1 MAGPVARSFAYL
13 QFTIFEGLE
22 GLSPSAKLVYVAL
35 LVEPTVN
42 QAGIGAARP
51 SRWAKQTGLS
61 PAAVSKAL
69 VELDDSRHVFID
81 DDTEELFVRTL
92 MRNDGVAGQ
101 PNVLWAACR
110 AAGLVRSPRL
120 RRELAKEFRRL
131 PPKPEDKTLPSG
143 RVYVHPDPH
152 AVAGELDPDPDPEN
166 PSRTLREPFSN
177 PSPGEPF
184 ENPSRRVGGGG
195 GGSSVGTP
203 GDTSSVVTVLRRSE
217 KNAAPPSRATR
228 IPDDFEA
235 TPAMVGWAREH
246 APHVDGRFETAQ
258 FKDYWAAKSGKDA
271 TKRDWVR
278 TWQVW
283 MRKAERDA
291 GRTNGHRAMPTSE
304 RNLLQTQQLKQRMA
318 DTPNQLQ
325 LPRGST

>member
-1 MAGPVARSFAYL
+1 MARSQANL
-13 QFTIFEGLE
+13 HLTIFEGLA

-42 QAGIGAARP
+42 QAGVGATRP

-61 PAAVSKAL
+61 LTQVSKAL
-69 VELDDSRHVFID
+69 RELDDSRHAFVD

-92 MRNDGVAGQ
+92 MRNDGVASQ

-110 AAGLVRSPRL
+110 AARLTRSPRL
-120 RRELAKEFRRL
+120 RAELAKEFRQL
-131 PPKPEDKTLPSG
+131 PPKPEDKTLRNG

-152 AVAGELDPDPDPEN
+152 AVAEQLDPSPDPEN
-166 PSRTLREPFSN
+166 PSRTLPEPFEN

-184 ENPSRRVGGGG
+184 SKGSGGVGGGG
-195 GGSSVGTP
+195 GGSSVGLH

-217 KNAAPPSRATR
+217 KNAAAPSATKRATR
-228 IPDDFEA
+228 IPDDFA
-235 TPAMVGWAREH
+235 VTPAMVEWAREH

-258 FKDYWAAKSGKDA
+258 FKDYWMAKAGKDSN
-271 TKRDWVR
+271 KKDWVR

-283 MRKAERDA
+283 MRKAEREA
-291 GRTNGHRAMPTSE
+291 GRNNGHRMATSE
-304 RNLLQTQQLKQRMA
+304 RNFLQTQQLKQRMA
-318 DTPNQLQ
+318 NGANQLE
-325 LPRGST
+325 LPRGSQ